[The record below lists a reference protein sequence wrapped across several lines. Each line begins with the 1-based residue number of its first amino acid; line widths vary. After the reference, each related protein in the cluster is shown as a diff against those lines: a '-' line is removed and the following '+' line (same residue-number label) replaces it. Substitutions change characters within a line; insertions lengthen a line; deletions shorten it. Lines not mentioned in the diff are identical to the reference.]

1 MKIKRLIEI
10 LQCGDVNDKIVLTLK
25 GSQTELVIGDIERHS
40 EIGDTVIFELVEK
53 KIKNERINL
62 EI

>member
-53 KIKNERINL
+53 KNKK
-62 EI
+62 